1 MCFVYIV
8 NLEFWKTVAKSQ
20 PGSLVM
26 VAMSIR
32 RVFELKG
39 NFESFDLRDITIYS
53 RMFEFGFE

>member
-20 PGSLVM
+20 PGSLVK

-32 RVFELKG
+32 QSVASVP
-39 NFESFDLRDITIYS
+39 FESV
-53 RMFEFGFE
+53 